1 MVSVVPDSQQPLNG
15 DFLST
20 KNGDEMKTC
29 YKYVGAVILL
39 VSFLCNSTESFANVY
54 AAQLMIT
61 NPDGSAFDQNFSDGT
76 GASLWFTLND
86 DASSVTAVVKEAETG
101 AVVATLDG
109 GALER
114 GTHSVTW
121 DGTGS
126 ETGKLY
132 FFEITAE
139 QPNRS
144 NTDWT
149 VFFDSGVI
157 FIFTRGCDV
166 VRDMSSPFF
175 GLIFT
180 PNTGGAPPQEGKG
193 ITIYNPDGSFHDP
206 FLVAADIADG
216 GTIDWGGGSQSM
228 FAGVFDDEE
237 RFYVSA
243 NQFGEIRRLN
253 TDFSVT
259 TVVSG
264 LTHPKGLYMV
274 GEGADRMLYICD
286 DSTVVR
292 APIGTEDVFTG
303 QLELVGKFT
312 DGLPRNIVVDDDGA
326 MYVSFRASN
335 DLADVPVGLNKYD
348 LNGASLPVSDG
359 DAFWFLDAAA
369 TLRVADLEI
378 DRGTDL
384 TSAADDILYYS
395 TRAGDGT
402 FDDGVWRVDDVS
414 SVFPTVSNLIDE
426 RDLYG
431 FDDSA
436 NIQDR
441 AAIAL
446 DPAGNIVLMENA
458 NEHVFFLSPP
468 GEGATNSF
476 TTTSP
481 DTVTVDVAV
490 SVGDRPGELV
500 PQTYRLDQNYPNP
513 FNPGTSINYALE
525 KSGFTSVKIYNLIG
539 EAIRTL
545 VSEEQPAG
553 EYRID
558 WDGRDNFGGS
568 VASGIYIL
576 TLTSGDFNKSVRMT
590 LLK

>member
-1 MVSVVPDSQQPLNG
+1 M
-15 DFLST
+15 
-20 KNGDEMKTC
+20 MRC
-29 YKYVGAVILL
+29 YKYLGAIILIL
-39 VSFLCNSTESFANVY
+39 VSLFNASESFANVY

-61 NPDGSAFDQNFSDGT
+61 NPDGSTFDQNFSDGT
-76 GASLWFTLND
+76 GAALWFTLND
-86 DASSVTAVVKEAETG
+86 DASSVTVVVKDAATG
-101 AVVATLDG
+101 GVVATLDG
-109 GALER
+109 GALAR

-126 ETGKLY
+126 ETGKRY
-132 FFEITAE
+132 FFEVTAE
-139 QPNRS
+139 QPNHS
-144 NTDWT
+144 TTEWT
-149 VFFDSGVI
+149 QFYDSGGI
-157 FIFTRGCDV
+157 DIFTRGVDI
-166 VRDMSSPFF
+166 VRNQASPRF
-175 GLIFT
+175 GLLYA
-180 PNTGGAPPQEGKG
+180 PNTGGPLEKG
-193 ITIYNPDGSFHDP
+193 ITLYNPDGSFHDP
-206 FLVAADIADG
+206 FLVAADISSG
-216 GTIDWGGGSQSM
+216 GTVDWGGGSQSM
-228 FAGVFDDEE
+228 FAGVLDEE
-237 RFYVSA
+237 DRFYVSA
-243 NQFGEIRRLN
+243 VDAGEIRRLN
-253 TDFSVT
+253 TDNSLT
-259 TVVSG
+259 TVISG
-264 LTHPKGLYMV
+264 LTNPKGLWMV
-274 GEGADRMLYICD
+274 GAGADKVLYICD

-292 APIGTEDVFTG
+292 AAIGNEDVFSG
-303 QLELVGKFT
+303 EVEIVGKFS
-312 DGLPRNIVVDDDGA
+312 DGLPRNIAVDDDGA
-326 MYVSFRASN
+326 MYVSFRSSN
-335 DLADVPVGLNKYD
+335 DLASDPVGLNRYD
-348 LNGASLPVSDG
+348 LNGATLPVSDG
-359 DAFWFLDAAA
+359 DAFWFLDASA

-378 DRGTDL
+378 DRGTDF

-426 RDLYG
+426 QDLYG

-436 NIQDR
+436 NINDR

-446 DPAGNIVLMENA
+446 DPAGNIVLMENS

-476 TTTSP
+476 TTTSH

-513 FNPGTSINYALE
+513 FNPGTSIDYALE

-545 VSEEQPAG
+545 VAEDQPAG
-553 EYRID
+553 EHRID
-558 WDGRDNFGGS
+558 WDGRDDSGRS

-576 TLTSGDFNKSVRMT
+576 ALTSGDFSKSVRMT